1 MEKKNILTAM
11 LLVLALISVSCNDW
25 LDVQQDTEKK
35 ADEMFD
41 DYSGFKGALAGCY
54 ADLSGADL
62 YGTRLTMSDVECLA
76 GLWYIDPSRDLSETG
91 RILT

>member
-41 DYSGFKGALAGCY
+41 DYSRYKGALAACY
-54 ADLSGADL
+54 ADL
-62 YGTRLTMSDVECLA
+62 
-76 GLWYIDPSRDLSETG
+76 
-91 RILT
+91 